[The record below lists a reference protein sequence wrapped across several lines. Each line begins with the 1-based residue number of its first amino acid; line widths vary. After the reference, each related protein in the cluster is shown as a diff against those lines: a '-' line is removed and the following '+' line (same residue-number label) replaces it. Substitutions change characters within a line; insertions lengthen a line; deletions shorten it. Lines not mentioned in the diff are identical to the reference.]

1 MRKKHSYSEVM
12 AGLPLAM
19 SIPRILVYHSMN
31 VIYYFTIHAIVTRTQ
46 RYTKFLCFGY
56 ENKSL

>member
-1 MRKKHSYSEVM
+1 MEEPNNEKKHSYSEVM

-31 VIYYFTIHAIVTRTQ
+31 VIYYLTIHAIVTMNIALF
-46 RYTKFLCFGY
+46 KVFVLW
-56 ENKSL
+56 L